1 MAQGPFTAREAV
13 LSGPQYNF
21 NVIQFHM
28 KYDMFCEA
36 ILEITFAIQLSYI
49 VRGPSEGRVC
59 CKGGR
64 LQYRPKVQGEILVCV
79 HSMALGGL
87 YKI

>member
-1 MAQGPFTAREAV
+1 MGVSRAV
-13 LSGPQYNF
+13 LPRPQYNLNF
-21 NVIQFHM
+21 MQFHM
-28 KYDMFCEA
+28 KYDMFCKEM
-36 ILEITFAIQLSYI
+36 LEITFAIQLSYI
-49 VRGPSEGRVC
+49 FRGPSEGGVC

-79 HSMALGGL
+79 HSTALGGL